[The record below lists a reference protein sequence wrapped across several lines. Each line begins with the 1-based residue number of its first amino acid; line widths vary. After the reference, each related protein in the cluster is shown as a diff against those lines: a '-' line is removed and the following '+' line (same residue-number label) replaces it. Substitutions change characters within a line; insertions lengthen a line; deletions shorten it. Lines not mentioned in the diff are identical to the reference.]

1 MVKIKTE
8 KAKGDRPPNWSKA
21 WMVGSG
27 IVILLAGIGF
37 RYLIKEM
44 GRSPNSGNSGD
55 LVMVIA
61 IVAAGLLFIGAM
73 TKR

>member
-1 MVKIKTE
+1 
-8 KAKGDRPPNWSKA
+8 
-21 WMVGSG
+21 MVGSG

-37 RYLIKEM
+37 RYLIQEM
-44 GRSPNSGNSGD
+44 GRSPKSGNSGD